1 MYADKVT
8 DSMQEA
14 ISETARRRHIQETY
28 NHKHHIE
35 PQTIQKSLINVGTFI
50 EEAHQT
56 LDSKKRDH
64 GVFYTP
70 SEEADARTDATTL
83 APTVQGSTSISI
95 EDMPPEVLAQYEK
108 KLQEEMAEASAALDF
123 DRAARARN
131 QLVEIEELRGNVS
144 EDVALLRLKR
154 SFAKHTRSQT
164 KPRRH

>member
-1 MYADKVT
+1 
-8 DSMQEA
+8 
-14 ISETARRRHIQETY
+14 
-28 NHKHHIE
+28 
-35 PQTIQKSLINVGTFI
+35 
-50 EEAHQT
+50 
-56 LDSKKRDH
+56 
-64 GVFYTP
+64 VFYTP
-70 SEEADARTDATTL
+70 SEEVGPSADTTTL

-164 KPRRH
+164 KARRH